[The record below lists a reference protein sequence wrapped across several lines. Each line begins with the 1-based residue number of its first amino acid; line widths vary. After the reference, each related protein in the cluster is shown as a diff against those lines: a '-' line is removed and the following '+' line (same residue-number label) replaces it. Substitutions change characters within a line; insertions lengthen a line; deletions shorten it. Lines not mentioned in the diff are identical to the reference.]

1 MVVLVEEV
9 AVLPVDLLK
18 LVVLEEEVQE
28 IVVLQEQVVDL
39 NLQILLMEVLLVLT
53 LVVVAVLLLDGQV
66 TETELE
72 EQVVLESS

>member
-1 MVVLVEEV
+1 MVVSVEEV

-28 IVVLQEQVVDL
+28 IVVLQEQQVEL
-39 NLQILLMEVLLVLT
+39 NLQMLLMEAMVALT
-53 LVVVAVLLLDGQV
+53 LVVVAVLLLDGQL

-72 EQVVLESS
+72 EQVVLELL

>member
-1 MVVLVEEV
+1 MAVSVEEV

-28 IVVLQEQVVDL
+28 IVVLQEQQVEL
-39 NLQILLMEVLLVLT
+39 NLQMLLMEVMVALT
-53 LVVVAVLLLDGQV
+53 LVVVAVLLLDGQL

-72 EQVVLESS
+72 EQVVLELL